1 LRKCWHKLDLEKD
14 YLLNKYMAKSR
25 RTQSTSVK
33 TVKTTPSQN
42 HHLLVI
48 LIIVLLLGLAF
59 VSMKYF
65 LAKKSWMKYGIQAQD
80 QILNAPTRDSARD
93 ASVIAA
99 TMLKF
104 PEGTPMFMQP
114 AVLAQYVEVISQ
126 QTGRDLVVVDVNGK
140 ILADTVVENVGQV
153 WAEDKA
159 GEVMLT
165 IQDGKPRE
173 FEEVSVDYPNG
184 LTQTV
189 VPVRDDSGKIY
200 GAVIFSAENRPE

>member
-1 LRKCWHKLDLEKD
+1 
-14 YLLNKYMAKSR
+14 
-25 RTQSTSVK
+25 
-33 TVKTTPSQN
+33 
-42 HHLLVI
+42 
-48 LIIVLLLGLAF
+48 
-59 VSMKYF
+59 
-65 LAKKSWMKYGIQAQD
+65 
-80 QILNAPTRDSARD
+80 
-93 ASVIAA
+93 
-99 TMLKF
+99 
-104 PEGTPMFMQP
+104 MFMQP

-189 VPVRDDSGKIY
+189 VPVRDDSGKIH